1 MWIRLLGAAPRRDGS
16 GRGAVASS
24 YDSATCGVVV
34 AWAPGLVVSV
44 GVWGERAGRRPGC
57 PTLATSSERRGAI
70 SAVCECGET
79 EGGGPRLSPLLP
91 FCGLPRG
98 VATRGPAA
106 ERRVSRP
113 EDGRHLS
120 RRERPRDGRPRDA
133 AGPAW

>member
-16 GRGAVASS
+16 RRGAVASS

-34 AWAPGLVVSV
+34 AWPGLAWLSASA
-44 GVWGERAGRRPGC
+44 GERAGVSYR

-79 EGGGPRLSPLLP
+79 EGGPLASSPLLP